1 MEEALMKVKKKKKAE
16 VLSSPSTTF
25 CVTGAT
31 GYIGSWLVAALLQ
44 RGYTVHATVRDP
56 EKSFHLLSLW
66 TRGDR
71 LRIFKADLN
80 EEGSFDEAVR
90 GCDGVFHVAAS
101 MEFNVDKRE
110 NIEAYVQANIVD
122 PSIKGTLNLLKS
134 CMNSNSV
141 KRVVL
146 TSSISTITAKD
157 NNGKWKPVVDES
169 CQMQSEHVLKT
180 QASGWVYALSKLLTE
195 EAAFKFAKENGIDL
209 VSVITTTVAGPFFTA
224 TVPSSVKLLLSPIT
238 GEPEFFKILSAVN
251 ARMGS
256 IALVH
261 IEDICSAHIFL
272 MEHSKAEGR
281 YICSNQSYPLSM
293 LVNLLTKEYSYSNKK
308 RIPEKN
314 YDKVPSEICSKK
326 LRDLGFSYKHGVEDI
341 IHQTI
346 ICCLDYGY
354 LPPVRQ

>member
-1 MEEALMKVKKKKKAE
+1 MEEALTKVKKNKAE
-16 VLSSPSTTF
+16 VFSSPATTF

-56 EKSFHLLSLW
+56 
-66 TRGDR
+66 GDR

-101 MEFNVDKRE
+101 MEFNVDKKE

-157 NNGKWKPVVDES
+157 NNGKWKHVVDES
-169 CQMQSEHVLKT
+169 CQIQSEHVLKT

-224 TVPSSVKLLLSPIT
+224 TVPSSVKMLLSPIT

-272 MEHSKAEGR
+272 MEHSEAEGR
-281 YICSNQSYPLSM
+281 YICSSQSYPL
-293 LVNLLTKEYSYSNKK
+293 
-308 RIPEKN
+308 IAEKN

-326 LRDLGFSYKHGVEDI
+326 LRDLGFSYKHGVEEI

-354 LPPVRQ
+354 LPPIRQ

>member
-1 MEEALMKVKKKKKAE
+1 MEEALTKVKKNKAE
-16 VLSSPSTTF
+16 VFSSPATTF

-66 TRGDR
+66 TKGDR

-101 MEFNVDKRE
+101 MEFNVDKKE

-157 NNGKWKPVVDES
+157 NNGKWKHVVDES
-169 CQMQSEHVLKT
+169 CQIQSEHVLKT

-224 TVPSSVKLLLSPIT
+224 TVPSSVKMLLSPIT

-272 MEHSKAEGR
+272 MEHSEAEGR
-281 YICSNQSYPLSM
+281 YICSSQSYPLSM

-308 RIPEKN
+308 KIAEKN

-326 LRDLGFSYKHGVEDI
+326 LRDLGFSYKHGVEEI

-354 LPPVRQ
+354 LPPIRQ